1 LLQTARERGRL
12 AQPLPLSNDMSPGG
26 HLVTTV
32 AACAATAY
40 ATGSVGLTAAVAAGG
55 FLIDLDHVVDYVAF
69 EKQRDLR
76 PGAFL
81 RYYVEGRIRRAVLVL
96 HSYEVFAL
104 LGAITWWTQST
115 LLAGYLIG
123 ALMHLA
129 LDIVFNGRITP
140 YSIAAFYSFGYRLAH
155 RFDAAALLGV
165 VERPVGGGFWA
176 MFFSNGAP
184 LQPLPPPAV
193 PRVAAEVAD
202 PLA

>member
-1 LLQTARERGRL
+1 MQVAVRAPWRL
-12 AQPLPLSNDMSPGG
+12 AQRLPLSIVMSPGG

-40 ATGSVGLTAAVAAGG
+40 ATGSGALTAAVFAGG
-55 FLIDLDHVVDYVAF
+55 VLIDIDHVVDYLAF

-76 PGAFL
+76 PEAFL
-81 RYYVEGRIRRAVLVL
+81 RYYIEGHIRRAVLVL
-96 HSYEVFAL
+96 HSYELFAL
-104 LGAITWWTQST
+104 LGAIAWWTEAP
-115 LLAGYLIG
+115 LLSGYLIG

-155 RFDAAALLGV
+155 RFDAVALLGIV
-165 VERPVGGGFWA
+165 DRHASRGFWA
-176 MFFSNGAP
+176 MFFSNGEP
-184 LQPLPPPAV
+184 LQPLPKGV
-193 PRVAAEVAD
+193 PD